1 MRVLSILH
9 YNGFG
14 GPHNRNMRVIPLLE
28 TRGIHTTVLL
38 PNEPGN
44 AAQRLSERGIEIV
57 QIPLGRVRRTLNPLI
72 QAKCFGSY
80 LREVPAIRR
89 IIRERRIDLVQVN
102 GFGNPQGA
110 IAAKLERLPI
120 VWQLLDVGFPVLFR
134 RTMMPL
140 VSRWADVLMSTGMVV
155 ARAHPGALK
164 FGDRLVLFY
173 PPVDI
178 GLFKP
183 D

>member
-102 GFGNPQGA
+102 GFGNPPLGE
-110 IAAKLERLPI
+110 ITERESRLRKA
-120 VWQLLDVGFPVLFR
+120 FFR
-134 RTMMPL
+134 RLLVTRFGFLPQLIQATRVGYAFTFPQPL
-140 VSRWADVLMSTGMVV
+140 ILAGSRSQRSESD
-155 ARAHPGALK
+155 
-164 FGDRLVLFY
+164 
-173 PPVDI
+173 
-178 GLFKP
+178 
-183 D
+183 